1 MSTGTTRLI
10 LTERAREAAREGRW
24 DTVAD
29 CYKERERLLAHGAV
43 PAEEAAH
50 LRHIDRQVEERAR
63 LAQAAL
69 ASLMRDAAK
78 IRQRLQGLRQGQA
91 APSTG
96 APVFRLEA

>member
-1 MSTGTTRLI
+1 MSTGTTRLT
-10 LTERAREAAREGRW
+10 LTELAREAAKEGRW

-29 CYKERERLLAHGAV
+29 CYRERELLLANGAV

-50 LRHIDRQVEERAR
+50 LRYIDRQVEERAR

-69 ASLMRDAAK
+69 ASLMRDTAK

-96 APVFRLEA
+96 SAVLRLEA